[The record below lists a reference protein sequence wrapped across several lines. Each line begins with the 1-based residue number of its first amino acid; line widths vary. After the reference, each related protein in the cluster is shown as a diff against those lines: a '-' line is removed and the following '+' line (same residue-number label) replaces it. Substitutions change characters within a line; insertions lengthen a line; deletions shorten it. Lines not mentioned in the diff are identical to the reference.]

1 MTPEQAR
8 AHVATVFRQIAPEVD
23 LASLEPDM
31 DLREQVD
38 VDSMDFLNALIALEE
53 RTGIAIPEEDYEL
66 VDTLTKL
73 TKYLVERDPSV
84 AR

>member
-1 MTPEQAR
+1 
-8 AHVATVFRQIAPEVD
+8 
-23 LASLEPDM
+23 
-31 DLREQVD
+31 
-38 VDSMDFLNALIALEE
+38 MDFLNALIALEE